1 MRTTISLLFT
11 VLFLVSCSKSNE
23 DILNKVSSNMN
34 NINTV
39 KYLSVMEVQDN
50 GQVVHKSED
59 TLSFDFVNGLKYH
72 FSSENGELIYNGK
85 KTVRSI
91 NQEKV
96 ITTSD
101 DNNPES
107 VNNPLLFTLNPLK
120 QILPKIIQDESIRIS
135 RKNDTIVNGRD
146 YYNFSF
152 LLEKRYIDWI
162 SYEFKEGIDYDSEYF
177 LFVDKTDYLPYKI
190 VSPNGK
196 EGSMSRT
203 IENVEFDIEFDKK
216 LWLGENLPKDYA
228 LFTEKEYYANRK
240 NNMLNS
246 LGKELTNWELP
257 ELMSNTLVNPSKLK
271 GNVIL
276 LEFWFKNCGGCVM
289 AIPSLNK
296 IKTRFEKD
304 NFKVYGVEFIENYP
318 IDNLKKYIA
327 DQKIIYPTLYKGKAI
342 ASNYGIR
349 SAPTFMIIDK
359 NGTIIHIK
367 SGFSEENMN
376 EIIDIIE
383 KNI

>member
-1 MRTTISLLFT
+1 
-11 VLFLVSCSKSNE
+11 
-23 DILNKVSSNMN
+23 MN
-34 NINTV
+34 NIKNV
-39 KYLSVMEVQDN
+39 KYQSVFEVQDN
-50 GQVVHKSED
+50 GQVIHKTED

-85 KTVRSI
+85 NTIQTI
-91 NQEKV
+91 NEEK
-96 ITTSD
+96 IIITSD
-101 DNNPES
+101 NNTPES
-107 VNNPLLFTLNPLK
+107 IKNPLLFTLNPLK
-120 QILPKIIQDESIRIS
+120 QILPKLIQDESIRIS
-135 RKNDTIVNGRD
+135 RKNDTIINGRN

-152 LLEKRYIDWI
+152 LLNNRYIDWI
-162 SYEFKEGIDYDSEYF
+162 SYEFKEGIDYDSEYL
-177 LFVDKTDYLPYKI
+177 LFVNKTDYMPYKI

-203 IENVEFDIEFDKK
+203 IENVEFDIEFNKK

-228 LFTEKEYYANRK
+228 VFTKEEYFTNRK

-257 ELMSNTLVNPSKLK
+257 ELMSNNLVNPSKLK

-304 NFKVYGVEFIENYP
+304 NFKIYGVEFIENYP
-318 IDNLKKYIA
+318 VDNLKKYIA
-327 DQKIIYPTLYKGKAI
+327 DQKISYPTLYQGKAI

-349 SAPTFMIIDK
+349 SAPTFMIVDK
-359 NGTIIHIK
+359 NGTIIHIN
-367 SGFSEENMN
+367 SGYSEENMN
-376 EIIDIIE
+376 EIINVIE

>member
-1 MRTTISLLFT
+1 MKTTISLLFT
-11 VLFLVSCSKSNE
+11 VLLLVSCSKSNE
-23 DILNKVSSNMN
+23 DILNKVSSNIN
-34 NINTV
+34 NIKTV

-50 GQVVHKSED
+50 GQVVHKSVD

-85 KTVRSI
+85 KTVQSI

-96 ITTSD
+96 IRTSD

-120 QILPKIIQDESIRIS
+120 QILPKLIQDESIRIS
-135 RKNDTIVNGRD
+135 RNNDTIMNGRD

-162 SYEFKEGIDYDSEYF
+162 SYEFKDGIDYNSEYF
-177 LFVDKTDYLPYKI
+177 LFVDKTDYLPNKI
-190 VSPNGK
+190 VSQIGK

-228 LFTEKEYYANRK
+228 LFTQKEYYANRK

-246 LGKELTNWELP
+246 LGKNLTNWELP

-304 NFKVYGVEFIENYP
+304 NFKIYGVEFIENYP

-327 DQKIIYPTLYKGKAI
+327 DQKIIYPTLYKGKVI

-367 SGFSEENMN
+367 SGFSEKNMN
-376 EIIDIIE
+376 EIIDIIK

>member
-1 MRTTISLLFT
+1 MKTTISLLFT
-11 VLFLVSCSKSNE
+11 VLLLVSCSKSNE
-23 DILNKVSSNMN
+23 DILNKVSSNIN
-34 NINTV
+34 NIKTV

-50 GQVVHKSED
+50 GQVVHKSVD

-85 KTVRSI
+85 KTVQSI

-96 ITTSD
+96 IRTSD

-120 QILPKIIQDESIRIS
+120 QILPKLIQDESIRIS
-135 RKNDTIVNGRD
+135 RNNDTIMNGRD

-162 SYEFKEGIDYDSEYF
+162 SYEFKDGIDYNSEYF

-190 VSPNGK
+190 VSQIGK

-228 LFTEKEYYANRK
+228 LFTQKEYYANRK

-246 LGKELTNWELP
+246 LGKNLTNWELP

-304 NFKVYGVEFIENYP
+304 NFKIYGVEFIENYP

-327 DQKIIYPTLYKGKAI
+327 DQKIIYPTLYKGKVI

-367 SGFSEENMN
+367 SGFSEKNMN
-376 EIIDIIE
+376 EIIDIIK

>member
-1 MRTTISLLFT
+1 MKTKILFLLT
-11 VLFLVSCSKSNE
+11 VLLLASCSKSNE
-23 DILNKVSSNMN
+23 DILNQVSAKLN
-34 NINTV
+34 NLKTV
-39 KYLSVMEVQDN
+39 KYLSVIEVQDN

-59 TLSFDFVNGLKYH
+59 TLSFDFNNGLKYH

-85 KTVRSI
+85 KTFQSI
-91 NQEKV
+91 NQEKI
-96 ITTSD
+96 ITTND

-120 QILPKIIQDESIRIS
+120 QILPKLIKDESIKTS
-135 RKNDTIVNGRD
+135 RKNDTIINGKD

-152 LLEKRYIDWI
+152 LLEKEYIDWI
-162 SYEFKEGIDYDSEYF
+162 SYEFKEGIDYDSEYY
-177 LFVDKTDYLPYKI
+177 LIVDKANYLPYKI
-190 VSPNGK
+190 VSPNGE
-196 EGSMSRT
+196 EGSVSRT
-203 IENVEFDIEFDKK
+203 FENIEIDIEFDNK
-216 LWLGENLPKDYA
+216 LWEGDNLPKDYA
-228 LFTEKEYYANRK
+228 LFTEKEYLANRK
-240 NNMLNS
+240 NNMLNN

-257 ELMSNTLVNPSKLK
+257 ELKSNNLINPSKLK

-296 IKTRFEKD
+296 IKSKFEKD
-304 NFKVYGVEFIENYP
+304 NFKIYGVEFIENYP
-318 IDNLKKYIA
+318 IDNLKKYIT
-327 DQKIIYPTLYKGKAI
+327 DQNILYPTLYKGKAI

-367 SGFSEENMN
+367 SGYSEENMN
-376 EIIDIIE
+376 EIIEIIE